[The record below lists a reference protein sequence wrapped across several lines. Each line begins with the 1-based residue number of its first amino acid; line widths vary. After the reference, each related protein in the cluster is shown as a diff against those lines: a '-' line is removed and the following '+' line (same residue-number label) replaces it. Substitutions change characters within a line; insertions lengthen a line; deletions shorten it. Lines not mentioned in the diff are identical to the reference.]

1 MLLVWL
7 SVLTIT
13 ICPQGDSERLFLTF
27 TKTHITCKM
36 SVSARE
42 TLDFSVIF
50 TATYNP
56 STKQLYATF
65 TQYIDVDIAGLVLSI
80 FLKIIMI
87 LCLFLLAV
95 LIGLSIKSVNT
106 LILNDCISILS

>member
-13 ICPQGDSERLFLTF
+13 TCPQGDSERLFLTF

-65 TQYIDVDIAGLVLSI
+65 TQYIDVDIAGLV
-80 FLKIIMI
+80 FLTTIYLPQNYNDFMFVFISRFDRSFNKIREY
-87 LCLFLLAV
+87 V
-95 LIGLSIKSVNT
+95 DSE
-106 LILNDCISILS
+106 